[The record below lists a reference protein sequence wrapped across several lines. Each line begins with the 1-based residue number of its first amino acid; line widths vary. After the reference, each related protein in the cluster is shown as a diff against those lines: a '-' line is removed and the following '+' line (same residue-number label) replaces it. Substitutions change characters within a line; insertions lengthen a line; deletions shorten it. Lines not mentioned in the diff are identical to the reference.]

1 MLGTRRHWSQILV
14 IFLIRSRRLPWH
26 ANRPHT
32 ILIASSLGALGVG
45 AVLALGPWGG
55 LFGFTTTSMALMA
68 TIVVITAAY
77 LAAAEAAK
85 QVALQSPLNHRA

>member
-1 MLGTRRHWSQILV
+1 
-14 IFLIRSRRLPWH
+14 
-26 ANRPHT
+26 
-32 ILIASSLGALGVG
+32 
-45 AVLALGPWGG
+45 VLALGPWGG